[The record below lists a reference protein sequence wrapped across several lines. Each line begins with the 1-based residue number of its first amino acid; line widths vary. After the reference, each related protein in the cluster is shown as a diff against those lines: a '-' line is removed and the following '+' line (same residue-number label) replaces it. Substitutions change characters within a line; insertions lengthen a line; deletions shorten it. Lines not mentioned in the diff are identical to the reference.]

1 MSTPRP
7 QQLGASRTPGGGPG
21 FASGETISK
30 EKRKPIILRLGKYL
44 MQHKWGFAAA
54 LLLTA
59 ISNGLAIL
67 GPELAGK
74 AINAI
79 GIGKGQAN
87 FNLVYRFAAL
97 MIICYVV
104 SALLTYLLNII
115 MISLSRKVVYQMRQD
130 IFNHL
135 AKLPVSFFDRHSSG
149 DIISRISYDTDT
161 INVSLSND
169 LVAILTALTTILGS
183 FIMMLRIS
191 PILTLVIIVTVPLSI
206 FATRY
211 ISIKIRPLYRVRSR
225 MLGELN
231 GFAEEMISGQK
242 TLKAYNR
249 EDAVNKQFITEN
261 NNVVE
266 AYYRA
271 DYYGSLMFPCVA
283 FVTNLSLTLISVI
296 GAFMYMSGTILVG
309 DIASFV
315 LYSRKFSGPINEIAN
330 LYGELQSALAAA
342 ERVFK
347 LLDEQ
352 PERSDSENARILSDV
367 QGDVRISNVDF
378 GYLPDK
384 PVLTDFNLDAPPGSM
399 IAIVGPTGAGKTTLI
414 NMLMRFYDIDS
425 GSILVDGNDIYQVTR
440 DSLRLS
446 YSMVLQD
453 TWLFYGTIF
462 ENIAYA
468 RPDATFEEVQAVA
481 KAAKI
486 DDYIMSL
493 PKGYDTLLTDDA
505 ANISKGQKQLLTIA
519 RAMLMNSNMLILDE
533 ATSNVDTRT
542 EVKIQQAM
550 RELMKGKTCFV
561 VAHRL
566 STIQNADNILVINDG
581 KVVESGTH
589 RQLMDKKGFYRKL
602 YDAQFE

>member
-1 MSTPRP
+1 MSNPKNLQT
-7 QQLGASRTPGGGPG
+7 GGSRTPGGGVG
-21 FASGETISK
+21 FSSGETIAK
-30 EKRKPIILRLGKYL
+30 EKRKPIIMRLGKYL
-44 MQHKWGFAAA
+44 MRHKWAFCLA
-54 LLLTA
+54 LVLTV
-59 ISNGLAIL
+59 ISNTLAL
-67 GPELAGK
+67 FGPELAGK

-87 FNLVYRFAAL
+87 FNAVYRYAL
-97 MIICYVV
+97 LMVICYVL
-104 SALLTYLLNII
+104 SAILTYLLNAL

-135 AKLPVSFFDRHSSG
+135 ATLHVSFFDKNSSG

-169 LVAILTALTTILGS
+169 LVAILTAATTIIGS

-191 PILTLVIIVTVPLSI
+191 PILTLVIVVTVPLAI
-206 FATRY
+206 FASRY

-249 EDAVNKQFITEN
+249 EQAVIDSFATEN
-261 NNVVE
+261 DNVVQ

-283 FVTNLSLTLISVI
+283 FVSNLSLTLISVI
-296 GAFMYMSGTILVG
+296 GAFMYMGGKILVG

-347 LLDEQ
+347 LLDEE
-352 PERSDSENARILSDV
+352 PEKADCENSEQLRDV
-367 QGDVRISNVDF
+367 QGDVKISNVDF
-378 GYLPDK
+378 AYLPDK
-384 PVLTDFNLDAPPGSM
+384 PVLTDFSLNAPRGSM

-425 GSILVDGNDIYQVTR
+425 GSILVDEKDIYSVTR

-453 TWLFYGTIF
+453 TWLFYGTIY

-468 RPDATFEEVQAVA
+468 RPDATLDEVKAA
-481 KAAKI
+481 ARAAKI

-493 PKGYDTLLTDDA
+493 PQGYDTILTDDA

-542 EVKIQQAM
+542 ELKIQQAM
-550 RELMKGKTCFV
+550 RELMKDKTCFV

-566 STIQNADNILVINDG
+566 STIQNADQILVINDG

>member
-1 MSTPRP
+1 MSNPKSLQTG
-7 QQLGASRTPGGGPG
+7 GARTPGGGVG
-21 FASGETISK
+21 FASGETVAK
-30 EKRKPIILRLGKYL
+30 EKRKPILLRLGKYL
-44 MQHKWGFAAA
+44 MRHKWAFSLA
-54 LLLTA
+54 LLLTV
-59 ISNGLAIL
+59 ISNGLAL
-67 GPELAGK
+67 FGPELAGK

-79 GIGKGQAN
+79 GIGKGQAD
-87 FNLVYRFAAL
+87 FDAVYNYATL
-97 MIICYVV
+97 MIICYIL
-104 SALLTYLLNII
+104 SAILTWLLNVL

-135 AKLPVSFFDRHSSG
+135 AKLPVSFFDKNASG

-161 INVSLSND
+161 INTSLSND
-169 LVAILTALTTILGS
+169 LVAILTAVTTIIGS

-191 PILTLVIIVTVPLSI
+191 PILTIVIVVTVPLAI
-206 FATRY
+206 FASRY

-249 EDAVNKQFITEN
+249 EQAVIDSFATEN
-261 NNVVE
+261 DNVVQ

-296 GAFMYMSGTILVG
+296 GAFMYMGGNILVG

-347 LLDEQ
+347 LLDEE
-352 PERSDSENARILSDV
+352 PEKADCDNAETLQDV
-367 QGDVRISNVDF
+367 QGDVKIDNVDF
-378 GYLPDK
+378 SYLLDK
-384 PVLTDFNLDAPPGSM
+384 PVLTDFSLDAPRGSM

-425 GSILVDGNDIYQVTR
+425 GSIFVDGKDIYTVTR

-453 TWLFYGTIF
+453 TWLFYGTIY

-468 RPDATFEEVQAVA
+468 RPDATLEEVKAAA

-493 PKGYDTLLTDDA
+493 PNGYDTILTDDA

-533 ATSNVDTRT
+533 ATSNVDTHT

-550 RELMKGKTCFV
+550 RELMKDKTCFV

-566 STIQNADNILVINDG
+566 STIQHADKILVINDG

-589 RQLMDKKGFYRKL
+589 RQLMNKKGFYRKL

>member
-1 MSTPRP
+1 MSAPRP
-7 QQLGASRTPGGGPG
+7 QQPGGMRTPNGGPS
-21 FASGETISK
+21 FASGETVSK
-30 EKRKPIILRLGKYL
+30 EKRKPIIIRLGKYL
-44 MQHKWGFAAA
+44 MRHKWGFAAA
-54 LLLTA
+54 LLLTVV
-59 ISNGLAIL
+59 SNGLAIL

-87 FNLVYRFAAL
+87 FSLVYKYAVF
-97 MIICYVV
+97 MIICYLV

-161 INVSLSND
+161 INVCLSND
-169 LVAILTALTTILGS
+169 LVAILTAATTILGS

-191 PILTLVIIVTVPLSI
+191 PLLTLVIIATVPLAI
-206 FATRY
+206 FASRY

-249 EDAVNKQFITEN
+249 EEAVNKQFITEN

-347 LLDEQ
+347 LLDEE
-352 PERSDSENARILSDV
+352 PEKGDCENAKVLSQV
-367 QGDVRISNVDF
+367 NGDVRISNVDF
-378 GYLPDK
+378 SYLPDK
-384 PVLTDFNLDAPPGSM
+384 PVLTDFSLDAPPGSM

-425 GSILVDGNDIYQVTR
+425 GSILVDGNDIYKVTR

-468 RPDATFEEVQAVA
+468 RPDATFEEVQAAA

-550 RELMKGKTCFV
+550 RELMRDKTCFV

-566 STIQNADNILVINDG
+566 STIQNADKILVINEG